1 MTRNTESA
9 ATRGAAEP
17 PTRTL
22 RVIIAFNGSPAGDD
36 ALRFGELLG
45 RWTNAQL
52 VVACVFPPES
62 LGGVPFD
69 PRASRIAAGDHR
81 IFVRQD
87 AEAVLAEA
95 AETLPD
101 DLDVTLSAVE
111 CESPLGGLRQLALS
125 SPADLLV
132 LGSSHRGPVKQL
144 LQRSM
149 ARRALRHLPC
159 ALAVAPRE
167 FRDER
172 QAGPVS
178 ARVSGDLHE
187 RLRPEDR
194 AKRSPTRQAA

>member
-1 MTRNTESA
+1 MRARE
-9 ATRGAAEP
+9 RP
-17 PTRTL
+17 PTTP
-22 RVIIAFNGSPAGDD
+22 RVIIAFNGSPAGSD
-36 ALRFGELLG
+36 ALRLGELLG
-45 RWTNAQL
+45 RWTNAEL

-95 AETLPD
+95 GETLPD
-101 DLDVTLSAVE
+101 DLDVTFSAVE

-125 SPADLLV
+125 AAADLLV

-144 LQRSM
+144 FSRSM

-159 ALAVAPRE
+159 PLAVAPVG

-172 QAGPVS
+172 H
-178 ARVSGDLHE
+178 LHQRHHRWE
-187 RLRPEDR
+187 PSL
-194 AKRSPTRQAA
+194 ARQAA

>member
-1 MTRNTESA
+1 
-9 ATRGAAEP
+9 
-17 PTRTL
+17 
-22 RVIIAFNGSPAGDD
+22 VIIAFNGSPAGDD

-45 RWTNAQL
+45 RWTNAEL

-95 AETLPD
+95 AEALPN
-101 DLDVTLSAVE
+101 DLDVTFSAVE

-125 SPADLLV
+125 AKADLLV

-144 LQRSM
+144 FQRSM
-149 ARRALRHLPC
+149 AGRALRHLPC
-159 ALAVAPRE
+159 ALAVAPRD
-167 FRDER
+167 FRD
-172 QAGPVS
+172 
-178 ARVSGDLHE
+178 ARHMHE
-187 RLRPEDR
+187 RLRPQDR
-194 AKRSPTRQAA
+194 AKPLPARQAA